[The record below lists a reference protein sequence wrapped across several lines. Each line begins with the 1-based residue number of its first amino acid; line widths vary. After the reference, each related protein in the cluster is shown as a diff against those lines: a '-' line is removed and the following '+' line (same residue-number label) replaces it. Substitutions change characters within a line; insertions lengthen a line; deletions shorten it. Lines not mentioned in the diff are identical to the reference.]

1 MAEKGKAPSVRTAQG
16 FNKLTFN
23 ARNINTFA
31 HSCKTENLKLRCSR
45 CLSLS
50 EPELSGLTR
59 RMRPFRLCEP
69 CFKTISKLSESE
81 VMS

>member
-1 MAEKGKAPSVRTAQG
+1 MAEKVKAPSVCTAQG
-16 FNKLTFN
+16 SQKLTFN
-23 ARNINTFA
+23 ALNINTLA
-31 HSCKTENLKLRCSR
+31 HSCKTQNLKLRCSR

-69 CFKTISKLSESE
+69 CFKALSKQSESE
-81 VMS
+81 VAR

>member
-16 FNKLTFN
+16 FKKLTFN
-23 ARNINTFA
+23 VRDINTLA
-31 HSCKTENLKLRCSR
+31 HSCQTQNLKLRCSR

-50 EPELSGLTR
+50 EPELTGLTR

-69 CFKTISKLSESE
+69 CFKTVSKLSESG
-81 VMS
+81 VAQ